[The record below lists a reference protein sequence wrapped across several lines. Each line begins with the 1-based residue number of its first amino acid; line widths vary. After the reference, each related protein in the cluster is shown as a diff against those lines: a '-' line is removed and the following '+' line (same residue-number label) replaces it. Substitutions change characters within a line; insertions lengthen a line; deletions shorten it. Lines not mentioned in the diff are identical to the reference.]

1 VDLLYF
7 ILFISILIFIH
18 EFGHFAFAKLFGV
31 KVLTFS
37 IGFGPK
43 VLKVRGK
50 ETEYC
55 VGILPFGGFV
65 KMLEE
70 GKAEQP
76 ILPEEKYRTFEAQ
89 PLWKRVVI
97 VLAGPAMNLVFPI
110 ALYTSVYLEDKEF
123 LPPTV
128 GAVFPGKPA
137 DGKLFAGDVI
147 TAIEGEPVQ
156 SFPEVQKAFAK
167 KAGVPMRVTID
178 RDGKSVDVSM
188 TPSDEIEVVEPSEL
202 ELYEHVG
209 RVGIAPTFATPVI
222 GIPRTDSPAW
232 RAGLRTF
239 DRITAVNGRK
249 VESFVELQKVLSQNR
264 GDNVVLTYV
273 RPVAVPQGLG
283 SLCDFAVLETGIASL
298 APRPRQEGAV
308 VREGDPEGR
317 AKDVFDR
324 TGIEGVEMYVAFV
337 PEGSSEHKMGLRAG
351 DRITHLDGVAQ
362 RMWKVERRGGHAVD
376 DTTMVGMLLREP
388 NRVHELVWT
397 RDGERMSGTFQLR
410 KERWDDELG
419 QNYERYVFR
428 TTHWQPRAPGK
439 LVPNPHPVVYAVRR
453 GFEETLNAI
462 KFIVVGFVRIAQG
475 RVSLATVSGPI
486 TLYDVA
492 GDAGA
497 KGTTYFV
504 WAMAVTSVNLGLIN
518 LLPIPVLDG
527 GHLLLFFIEWV
538 RRRPVSVRA
547 RALSSLFGMSVLI
560 VLMLVA
566 FKNDVSRK
574 WHWDAIVVQVR
585 EIVN

>member
-1 VDLLYF
+1 MDLLYF

-43 VLKVRGK
+43 VVKVRGK

-55 VGILPFGGFV
+55 IGLLPFGGFV

-76 ILPEEKYRTFEAQ
+76 ILPEEKHRTFEAQ

-97 VLAGPAMNLVFPI
+97 VLAGPAMNLVFPV

-137 DGKLFAGDVI
+137 DGKLFPGDVI
-147 TAIEGEPVQ
+147 TAIDGDPVA

-167 KAGVPMRVTID
+167 KAGTPMRVTLD
-178 RDGKSVDVSM
+178 RDGKTVDVTV
-188 TPSDEIEVVEPSEL
+188 TPNDEVEVVEPSEL
-202 ELYEHVG
+202 ELFEHVG
-209 RVGIAPTFATPVI
+209 RVGIAPTFAAPVI

-249 VESFVELQKVLSQNR
+249 VETFVDLQKLLSQNR

-273 RPVAVPQGLG
+273 RPMSVPQGLG
-283 SLCDFAVLETGIASL
+283 GLCDFAVLETGIVSL

-362 RMWKVERRGGHAVD
+362 QMWKVERRGGHALD

-419 QNYERYVFR
+419 QHYERYVFR
-428 TTHWQPRAPGK
+428 TTHWQPRVASK
-439 LVPNPHPVVYAVRR
+439 LVPNPQPVIYAVKR
-453 GFEETLNAI
+453 GFEETKNAI

-547 RALSSLFGMSVLI
+547 RALSSLFGISILA